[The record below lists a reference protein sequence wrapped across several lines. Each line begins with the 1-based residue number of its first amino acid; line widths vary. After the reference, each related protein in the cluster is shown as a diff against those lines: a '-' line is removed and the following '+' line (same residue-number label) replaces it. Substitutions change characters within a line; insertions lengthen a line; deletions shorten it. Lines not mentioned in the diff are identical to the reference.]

1 MEGRSLNVGGKISK
15 IIYYKIL
22 IELFLTSL
30 TPCSLLRPLHTY
42 MCIVVYVTMC
52 SCYQCVHVIMVKT
65 GVLDNLDYILTPKR
79 KYLYIELGN

>member
-1 MEGRSLNVGGKISK
+1 MWVGGYLKL
-15 IIYYKIL
+15 YQKIL

-30 TPCSLLRPLHTY
+30 TPCSLLRPLHAY
-42 MCIVVYVTMC
+42 VYSCLRKCVYVK
-52 SCYQCVHVIMVKT
+52 SYLYVKT